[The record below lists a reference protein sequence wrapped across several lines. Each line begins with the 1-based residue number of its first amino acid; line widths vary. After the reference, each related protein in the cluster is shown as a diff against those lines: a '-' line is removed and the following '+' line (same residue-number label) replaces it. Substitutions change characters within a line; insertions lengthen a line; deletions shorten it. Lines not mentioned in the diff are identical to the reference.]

1 MTKNYYIHG
10 NTVRE
15 LEAPVRQNRRT
26 REEIEQAKRRKNRRN
41 AARRNRQRAMEM
53 SRGYVVFLSV
63 CVAIIAISA
72 VAFVKLQSQVTYRMN
87 NIASLQSEVNDLRA
101 DNDARYKSITT
112 SVDLN
117 EVKKKAIKELGMS
130 YPKEKQVVYYSI
142 ENNNYMD
149 QYSDIPKQ

>member
-15 LEAPVRQNRRT
+15 LEAPARQNRRT

-53 SRGYVVFLSV
+53 SRGYVTFLSV